1 MPFAPSTTKSKAAP
15 AIAQQFTPLGPT
27 YLQPPTNIA
36 NQSRSLEEASEL
48 SDYGTSPNLTGQWH
62 QATSFGHQL
71 GQSSGGVSTAIQAKA
86 DGELEMNAAAFQST
100 PEGTG
105 SALSPPVQK
114 KMEAAFGTRFSDV
127 RVHETPKAESIGA
140 AAYTQ
145 GTNIYFAPGQYDPN
159 SLGGQSLLGHELTH
173 VVQQRAG
180 RVATPGGNGIPI
192 NADPSLEAEA
202 DRLGA
207 QAARGQSSQAS
218 GGSLFGQGLTAP
230 GTATAPV
237 QCGLFKKIG
246 KGIKKVGKGIG
257 KGIKTVGKKAIDIA
271 PSLYEFG
278 LDAAS
283 AIPGIGQYANM
294 ARSVIGTEDSFMSS
308 LIGGDNFGDALG
320 ATAGSFL
327 GGMGIGDGSSLD
339 FGSMLGG
346 LTGGGGGGMNPMS
359 MLGSLGGGGMGG
371 SMDPMSMLGGLG
383 GGGGGLSSIL
393 GGLTG
398 GGGGLSSM
406 FGGMGGMGGGM
417 GNNIMDAIG
426 SGTSFIKDLFD

>member
-1 MPFAPSTTKSKAAP
+1 MPTSTASPTRTKAP
-15 AIAQQFTPLGPT
+15 AIAQQFTPFGPT
-27 YLQPPTNIA
+27 YLQPPTNVA
-36 NQSRSLEEASEL
+36 NQLRLFEESSERP
-48 SDYGTSPNLTGQWH
+48 DYGTSHNLTGQWH

-71 GQSSGGVSTAIQAKA
+71 GQPGGGVSTALQAKA
-86 DGELEMNAAAFQST
+86 DGEPEMNAAAFQST
-100 PEGTG
+100 PEGAG
-105 SALSPPVQK
+105 SALPPPIQK
-114 KMEAAFGTRFSDV
+114 KMEAAFGTNFSDV
-127 RVHETPKAESIGA
+127 RIHETAKAESIGA

-145 GTNIYFAPGQYDPN
+145 GTNIYFAPGQYDP
-159 SLGGQSLLGHELTH
+159 SSIGGQSLLGHELTH

-180 RVATPGGNGIPI
+180 RVTVPGGSGVPI

-218 GGSLFGQGLTAP
+218 GGGLFSQGLTAP

-246 KGIKKVGKGIG
+246 KGLKKGVKGIG
-257 KGIKTVGKKAIDIA
+257 KGIKAVGKKAIDIA

-294 ARSVIGTEDSFMSS
+294 ARSVIGPEDSFMSS

-327 GGMGIGDGSSLD
+327 GGMGIGNGSSLD
-339 FGSMLGG
+339 FGSILGG
-346 LTGGGGGGMNPMS
+346 LTGGSGSGMNPMS

-371 SMDPMSMLGGLG
+371 GMDPMSMLSGMGS
-383 GGGGGLSSIL
+383 GGGGLSSIL

-398 GGGGLSSM
+398 GGLSSM
-406 FGGMGGMGGGM
+406 FGGLGGMGGGM

-426 SGTSFIKDLFD
+426 SGTDLIKDFFD

>member
-1 MPFAPSTTKSKAAP
+1 MPTSTASPTRTKAP
-15 AIAQQFTPLGPT
+15 AIAQQFAPFGPT
-27 YLQPPTNIA
+27 YRQPPA
-36 NQSRSLEEASEL
+36 SVASRGRSFEESSERP
-48 SDYGTSPNLTGQWH
+48 DYGTSHNLTGQWH
-62 QATSFGHQL
+62 RATSFGHQL
-71 GQSSGGVSTAIQAKA
+71 SQPSGGVSIAIQAKA
-86 DGELEMNAAAFQST
+86 DSEYEMNAAAFQST
-100 PEGTG
+100 SAGVG
-105 SALSPPVQK
+105 SALPPPVQK
-114 KMEAAFGTRFSDV
+114 KMEAAFGSNFSDV
-127 RVHETPKAESIGA
+127 RIHETTKAESIGA

-145 GTNIYFAPGQYDPN
+145 GTNIYFAPGQYDPS
-159 SLGGQSLLGHELTH
+159 SLGGQSLLGHELAH

-180 RVATPGGNGIPI
+180 RVTVPGGSGIPI
-192 NADPSLEAEA
+192 NADPNLEAEA

-218 GGSLFGQGLTAP
+218 GGGVFDQGLTAP

-271 PSLYEFG
+271 PSLYNFG

-283 AIPGIGQYANM
+283 AIPGIGQYANI
-294 ARSVIGTEDSFMSS
+294 ARSVVGTEDSFMSS

-346 LTGGGGGGMNPMS
+346 LTGGGGGMNPMS
-359 MLGSLGGGGMGG
+359 MLGSLGGGMGG
-371 SMDPMSMLGGLG
+371 GVDPMSMLGG
-383 GGGGGLSSIL
+383 
-393 GGLTG
+393 
-398 GGGGLSSM
+398 
-406 FGGMGGMGGGM
+406 MGKKRQKRR
-417 GNNIMDAIG
+417 D
-426 SGTSFIKDLFD
+426 